1 MARELNL
8 KKIGDV
14 VDVSAVKA
22 DADLHEVNEMI
33 RIVRQ
38 YNCVCAAPMPWSTE
52 RTLEGLKGTPA
63 VVTGVVGFPSGATFP
78 EAKAAEAT
86 KKRQTKTR
94 DRYGHEHRRVQVRPV
109 RLCAEG
115 H

>member
-22 DADLHEVNEMI
+22 DADLHEVDEMI

-38 YNCVCAAPMPWSTE
+38 YSCVCAAPMPWSTE
-52 RTLEGLKGTPA
+52 RTREGL
-63 VVTGVVGFPSGATFP
+63 
-78 EAKAAEAT
+78 
-86 KKRQTKTR
+86 
-94 DRYGHEHRRVQVRPV
+94 
-109 RLCAEG
+109 
-115 H
+115 